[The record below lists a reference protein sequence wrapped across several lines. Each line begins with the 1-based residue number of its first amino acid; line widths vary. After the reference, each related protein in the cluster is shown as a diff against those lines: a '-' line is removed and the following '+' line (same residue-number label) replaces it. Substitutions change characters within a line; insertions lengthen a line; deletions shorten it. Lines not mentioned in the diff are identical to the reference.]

1 MRGATQTHAR
11 CSRQDTQTTC
21 WLPVGSQ
28 EKALIGTDRV
38 RDLLEGPDL
47 RGLTRRIRLEGR
59 RELAAMQEIK
69 IIFQDHNMLLSCG
82 NDVELRGI
90 RTPDLLH
97 AIQARCVARRRQASL
112 CVPAACSDC
121 GWMWPGAAGCL
132 VTLAPKSA
140 PSQLIS
146 TANILQLEQEPAR
159 QSPRAASSRTRADD
173 RMEAEPPSDDVRGN
187 SRALPSPPA
196 RRHGRPR
203 GRDHRR

>member
-1 MRGATQTHAR
+1 VRGATQTHAR

-47 RGLTRRIRLEGR
+47 RGLTRRMRLEGR
-59 RELAAMQEIK
+59 RELAASKRSRSFSRSQHASELRK
-69 IIFQDHNMLLSCG
+69 R
-82 NDVELRGI
+82 VELRGI

-97 AIQARCVARRRQASL
+97 AIQAQSVARRRQASL

-159 QSPRAASSRTRADD
+159 QSARATSSRTRADD